1 MELTLKPEVEALIQE
16 QLSSGRYQDPSDV
29 IETAL
34 HALADG
40 TALKGNLD
48 DFIQEGID
56 AADRGELYNEE
67 EARAYLAAVRSKL

>member
-1 MELTLKPEVEALIQE
+1 MELTLKPEVEALIQ
-16 QLSSGRYQDPSDV
+16 QKLSSGRYQDTNDV

-40 TALKGNLD
+40 EALRTSLD

-56 AADRGELYNEE
+56 SADRGELYSEE

>member
-1 MELTLKPEVEALIQE
+1 MEVTLKPEVEALIQE

-40 TALKGNLD
+40 RAISADLDARIQQGLD
-48 DFIQEGID
+48 DI
-56 AADRGELYNEE
+56 DRGDVFTED
-67 EARAYLAAVRSKL
+67 EARAYIAAMRAKL